1 MTQSFLT
8 REDPVFLKLDTPLS
22 KNSLVLKKFSGQERI
37 SEPYEFDLLML
48 SEKKDLSFE
57 ELVGKEVT
65 ITLECGPNKR
75 YFHGIIGEFLQSRT
89 DFLKNSDLTIYT
101 AKLYPKLW
109 MLKFTRDCR
118 IFQNKTVIEIIKIIF
133 DENQITDVEMRLG
146 DSEWKVRDYCVQYNE
161 SCFNFVS
168 RLLEAEGIFYF
179 FEHRQG
185 GHKLILANSQENHQD
200 CPNLPTAQIEVSKRQ
215 PSFMNRI
222 QTCDIVRR
230 IIPHEHAL
238 ADFNFITP
246 STKLFSTFSGDG
258 EGKRLYEYPGEYEN
272 QADGDKLTRL
282 RLEADELP
290 HEAIVGLSTIP
301 FFVSGFSFTLQGHLR
316 EDANQK
322 YVLHTIEHHAELSDD
337 NKSNA
342 LYSNKYTAF
351 PYKLPYRTPLKTP
364 RPFIPSTQTAI
375 VTGKEGEEIWT
386 DKYGRV
392 KVKFHW
398 DQIGINDQNSSCW
411 IRVAQN
417 WSGNN
422 WGFVFTPRI
431 GMEVIVQHLEGNPD
445 RPIITGCVYNA
456 EHMPPYLPDQ
466 PTKSTIKTRSSKDAT
481 DSNYNEIRFEDAKG
495 KEEVY
500 VQAEKD
506 LNVLVKNNRAATIEQ
521 ENDETTIKC
530 GDRVVVI
537 KGETRTLVDEV
548 TTRNGIGDDKLTI
561 HKGSRFEKLCG
572 EGSSQGDYIT
582 EIVKGDRRLTITKG
596 NEERVLTEG
605 SRTIKVN
612 NGEET
617 HFNAK
622 NFKHTVTEDYNLIIN
637 GNLDIK
643 VTGTITINGEK
654 TFGLTVPEK
663 ATVKA
668 MNVEVEGGT
677 NVNIKAGA
685 TLTAS
690 GAASATFEGQGSANL
705 KSSGITAIEG
715 SLVKIN

>member
-8 REDPVFLKLDTPLS
+8 REDPVFLKLDTPLD
-22 KNSLVLKKFSGQERI
+22 KTSLVLKKFSGQEKI

-57 ELVGKEVT
+57 ELVGKEVAV
-65 ITLECGPNKR
+65 TLECGPNKR

-118 IFQNKTVIEIIKIIF
+118 IFQNKTVIEIVQTIF
-133 DENQITDVEMRLG
+133 EENQITDVEMRLG

-185 GHKLILANSQENHQD
+185 GHKLILANSQENHQE
-200 CPNLPTAQIEVSKRQ
+200 CPSLTTAQMEVSKRQ
-215 PSFMNRI
+215 TSFMNRI

-230 IIPHEHAL
+230 IIPREHAL
-238 ADFNFITP
+238 ADFNFTTP
-246 STKLFSTFSGDG
+246 STKLFSTFAGNG
-258 EGKRLYEYPGEYEN
+258 EGKRLYEYPGGYDN
-272 QADGDKLTRL
+272 QAEGDKHTRL

-290 HEAIVGLSTIP
+290 HEAITGLSTIP

-322 YVLHTIEHHAELSDD
+322 YVLHSVEHYVELSED

-351 PYKLPYRTPLKTP
+351 PYKLPYRPALKTP

-386 DKYGRV
+386 DEYGRV

-398 DQIGINDQNSSCW
+398 DQVSMSDQNSSCW
-411 IRVAQN
+411 IRVSQS

-456 EHMPPYLPDQ
+456 EHMPPYLPNE
-466 PTKSTIKTRSSKDAT
+466 PTKSTIKTHSTKDAT

-506 LNVLVKNNRAATIEQ
+506 LNVLVKNNRAAIIEQ
-521 ENDETTIKC
+521 ENDETTINC

-537 KGETRTLVDEV
+537 KGEARTLVDKSS
-548 TTRNGIGDDKLTI
+548 TRNGIGNDKLTI
-561 HKGSRFEKLCG
+561 HKGSRFEKLLG
-572 EGSSQGDYIT
+572 EGLSQGDYVT
-582 EIVKGDRRLTITKG
+582 EIYKGDRRLVITQG
-596 NEERVLTEG
+596 NEERVLEEG
-605 SRTIKVN
+605 GRTIKVN
-612 NGEET
+612 NGDET

-622 NFKHTVTEDYNLIIN
+622 NFSHTVVEDYNLIIN
-637 GNLDIK
+637 GNLDIN

-654 TFGLTVPEK
+654 TFGLTVTEQAK
-663 ATVKA
+663 VKA
-668 MNVEVEGGT
+668 MSVDVEGEA
-677 NVNIKAGA
+677 NVDIKAGA
-685 TLTAS
+685 VLTAS
-690 GAASATFEGQGSANL
+690 GEASATFEGQGTANL
-705 KSSGITAIEG
+705 KSSGITIIEG